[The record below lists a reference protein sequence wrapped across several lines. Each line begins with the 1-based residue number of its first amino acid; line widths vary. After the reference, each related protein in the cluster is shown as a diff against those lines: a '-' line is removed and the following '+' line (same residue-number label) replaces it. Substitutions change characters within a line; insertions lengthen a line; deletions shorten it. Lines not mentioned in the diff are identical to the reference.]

1 MFTPEALRHLVAQVG
16 VSQIMLGTDHPFPW
30 EDHPVDAV
38 LATTLSDDDKAAIL
52 GGNAARLFGMGAEDW
67 DWTLTQTARVGSK
80 ALPGSRHRHIA
91 TKLIELLVKVARS
104 SEEDAEASYDYLRRI
119 KYFEPSSKVSRT
131 KLRNLVAMKQRAG
144 TVNPAFAID
153 RLVMP
158 SLTELTD

>member
-1 MFTPEALRHLVAQVG
+1 MDIDRRQPGLDQKHCLARG
-16 VSQIMLGTDHPFPW
+16 
-30 EDHPVDAV
+30 PV
-38 LATTLSDDDKAAIL
+38 TSRRSDRAS
-52 GGNAARLFGMGAEDW
+52 GQGR
-67 DWTLTQTARVGSK
+67 
-80 ALPGSRHRHIA
+80 P
-91 TKLIELLVKVARS
+91 S

-131 KLRNLVAMKQRAG
+131 KLRNLVAMEQRAG

>member
-1 MFTPEALRHLVAQVG
+1 MDIDADSQGWIKSIAWLADPSYRDEA
-16 VSQIMLGTDHPFPW
+16 
-30 EDHPVDAV
+30 
-38 LATTLSDDDKAAIL
+38 
-52 GGNAARLFGMGAEDW
+52 
-67 DWTLTQTARVGSK
+67 
-80 ALPGSRHRHIA
+80 
-91 TKLIELLVKVARS
+91 IELLVKVARS

-131 KLRNLVAMKQRAG
+131 KLRNLVAMEQRAG